1 MGLKVISESGTQK
14 KENTHLV
21 EDTDMTG
28 GTGGEKVR
36 AWSRGMLSHL
46 PSVMQPEYD

>member
-14 KENTHLV
+14 KENMHLV

-28 GTGGEKVR
+28 GEKVR
-36 AWSRGMLSHL
+36 AGSRGMLSHL